1 MKSTPSHFRTRG
13 LMDEC
18 THLGNY
24 SQPMDPDLVEMV
36 VAR

>member
-1 MKSTPSHFRTRG
+1 MKIDLQYLSTRG

-24 SQPMDPDLVEMV
+24 SKPWDPDLVEMV